1 MRCQQ
6 RYRVVFERHDT
17 SPKSNTIISIN
28 VIAVTSG
35 KHSEHCTEPACF
47 VICTLLNHYDI
58 ASCTVLHA
66 VPEHATQT

>member
-28 VIAVTSG
+28 VMAVTSG
-35 KHSEHCTEPACF
+35 KHSEHDTE
-47 VICTLLNHYDI
+47 H
-58 ASCTVLHA
+58 S
-66 VPEHATQT
+66 EHDTEYSEHDTEHS